1 MKCEGPQLPLR
12 PLDMNKE
19 NHWNGNLLLMP
30 YATLSFAD
38 RSTKCLWLPYD
49 SSDIRR
55 RNSEGRRRA
64 TELVAFMQHN
74 SMPFLLGH
82 VITEIS
88 KQGEMG
94 ALETG
99 FMHQIARFTM
109 NINLSETTDEA
120 ATERPRLT
128 LVT

>member
-1 MKCEGPQLPLR
+1 
-12 PLDMNKE
+12 
-19 NHWNGNLLLMP
+19 MP

-38 RSTKCLWLPYD
+38 RSTKCLWLPFD

-74 SMPFLLGH
+74 NMPFLLGH
-82 VITEIS
+82 VMTEIA
-88 KQGEMG
+88 KQGEIG

-109 NINLSETTDEA
+109 NINLGETAEA
-120 ATERPRLT
+120 EPSTAPRLT